1 MKTLRLFETSE
12 TLRPVAQRHS
22 LHDRCRC
29 LCLSLPIV
37 SGHEWA
43 VLAQYGMWCGGVVS
57 GKRRLPS
64 TKFTKIYGRASM
76 YLISLCSAIPI

>member
-22 LHDRCRC
+22 LHDRCRG
-29 LCLSLPIV
+29 LCLSLRTV

-43 VLAQYGMWCGGVVS
+43 VLAQFGMWCGGVWEETPAVYQIYQ
-57 GKRRLPS
+57 
-64 TKFTKIYGRASM
+64 IYGIASL